1 MRSEWTGP
9 YAASGAADTIPG
21 ALNCVA
27 IAHSYKARSRLTFVV
42 IDQNGAAKFIP
53 SYAEIGI
60 HGSKG
65 RIKWVV
71 HSK

>member
-1 MRSEWTGP
+1 MRSEWRGP
-9 YAASGAADTIPG
+9 NAASGAAGTVPG
-21 ALNCVA
+21 RANCVA

-42 IDQNGAAKFIP
+42 IDQNVAAICIP

-65 RIKWVV
+65 ADRRVA
-71 HSK
+71 H

>member
-27 IAHSYKARSRLTFVV
+27 IAHSYKARSRLAFVV
-42 IDQNGAAKFIP
+42 IDQKRSCKIYP
-53 SYAEIGI
+53 
-60 HGSKG
+60 
-65 RIKWVV
+65 VV
-71 HSK
+71 C